1 MTSTPP
7 GAMTVGPHGARVAAA
22 MTREVHTLQVH
33 EPMDRLKAVFDRDE
47 VAVVVDGDQLVG
59 LITPVDL
66 INHLRRTAQ

>member
-1 MTSTPP
+1 
-7 GAMTVGPHGARVAAA
+7 

-33 EPMDRLKAVFDRDE
+33 EPVERLKLLFDRDE

-66 INHLRRTAQ
+66 INHLRRMAQ